1 MASGSGGLEFPD
13 GIEFGPGN
21 NLFVASNSNLV
32 LEYNG
37 STGAY
42 RRLRQR
48 EPEQPGGLAF
58 TGLSAAPEPGTLLM
72 LGCGLRCAWRSQTPV
87 MIPASR

>member
-1 MASGSGGLEFPD
+1 VASGSGGLEFPD

-21 NLFVASNSNLV
+21 NLFVASNSNQV

-42 RRLRQR
+42 IGVFASASLSN
-48 EPEQPGGLAF
+48 PGGLAF

-72 LGCGLRCAWRSQTPV
+72 LGCGLVALGAVRR
-87 MIPASR
+87 RL